1 MEDAIRRSVE
11 RQFPEL
17 TGGYHLPR
25 FARIVAVADAP
36 AGAGICDDFR
46 PRYAVDIEV
55 LGPDGEP
62 DPQLPQLAGVPLP
75 LPTGGEEMGMYA
87 FPEEGTQ
94 VVVCFAY
101 GLPNKP
107 YIQTI
112 LPHGLSMPKVP
123 KGDQVWQHSEAAQQ
137 RVDADGNWLRQTD
150 GKIQDKAIEREVE
163 ALANQ
168 ERFQSH
174 TQTIDDHSTETVGGV
189 KKIEALGALKL
200 LSGGSASLAAVD
212 DLHQA
217 TGRDLN
223 LVVGQK
229 HNATVGGDMQERIQ
243 GLRASVAG
251 VSQNLQAPKS
261 WIGSERVNLFKIV
274 CDTLDL
280 LQEMN
285 TQLAAHTHVPGAA
298 PSPGDVSTFIAKA
311 AWASE
316 MAVKLKTVTLQTTT

>member
-1 MEDAIRRSVE
+1 MEDAIRRAVE

-25 FARIVAVADAP
+25 FARVIAVADAP

-55 LGPDGEP
+55 LGRDGEP

-75 LPTGGEEMGMYA
+75 LPTGGEEMGIYA

-123 KGDQVWQHSEAAQQ
+123 KGDQVWQHSEACQQ
-137 RVDADGNWLRQTD
+137 RVGADGNWLRQTD
-150 GKIQDKAIEREVE
+150 GKILDKAIEREVE
-163 ALANQ
+163 ALENREQ
-168 ERFQSH
+168 FQSH
-174 TQTIDDHSTETVGGV
+174 TQAVDDHSTETVGGV

-229 HNATVGGDMQERIQ
+229 HNATVGGDMQERIE
-243 GLRASVAG
+243 GMRKSVAG
-251 VSQNLQAPKS
+251 ISQQLKAPKN
-261 WIGSERVNLFKIV
+261 WIGSEGVNLFQVV
-274 CDTLDL
+274 CDMLDL
-280 LQEMN
+280 LQQMN
-285 TQLAAHTHVPGAA
+285 TQLAAHTHVPGPA
-298 PSPGDVSTFIAKA
+298 PSPTDAAAFTAKA
-311 AWASE
+311 AQATVL
-316 MAVKLKTVTLQTTT
+316 ALKLKSITA

>member
-1 MEDAIRRSVE
+1 MDDAIRRSVE

-25 FARIVAVADAP
+25 FARVVAVADAP

-62 DPQLPQLAGVPLP
+62 DTALPILAGVPLP
-75 LPTGGEEMGMYA
+75 LPTGGEEMGIYA

-112 LPHGLSMPKVP
+112 LPHGLSMPRVP
-123 KGDQVWQHSEAAQQ
+123 KGDQVWQHSEACQQ

-150 GKIQDKAIEREVE
+150 GKIQDKAIGREVE
-163 ALANQ
+163 ALDNS
-168 ERFQSH
+168 ERFQNH
-174 TQTIDDHSTETVGGV
+174 TRNVDDHSTESVGGI

-200 LSGGSASLAAVD
+200 LSGGSASLAAVN

-229 HNATVGGDMQERIQ
+229 HNATVGGDMQERIE
-243 GLRASVAG
+243 GLRHSVAV
-251 VSQNLQAPKS
+251 VSQRLQAPQT
-261 WIGSERVNLFKIV
+261 WIGSEGVNVLQV
-274 CDTLDL
+274 LCDLLDL
-280 LQEMN
+280 VQQMN
-285 TQLAAHTHVPGAA
+285 MQLAAHTHVSGPA
-298 PSPGDVSTFIAKA
+298 PSQSDISGFTSKSAQALALTA
-311 AWASE
+311 
-316 MAVKLKTVTLQTTT
+316 KLKPLIL

>member
-1 MEDAIRRSVE
+1 MDDAIRRSVE

-25 FARIVAVADAP
+25 FARVVAVADAP

-55 LGPDGEP
+55 MGPDGEP
-62 DPQLPQLAGVPLP
+62 DPKLPILAGVPLP
-75 LPTGGEEMGMYA
+75 LPTGGEEMGIYA

-101 GLPNKP
+101 GLPHKP

-112 LPHGLSMPKVP
+112 LPHGLSLPSVP
-123 KGDQVWQHSEAAQQ
+123 KGDQVWQHSEACQQ

-150 GKIQDKAIEREVE
+150 GKIRDKAIEREVE
-163 ALANQ
+163 AMGNK
-168 ERFQSH
+168 ETFQNH
-174 TQTIDDHSTETVGGV
+174 TSTVDDHSTESVGGI
-189 KKIEALGALKL
+189 KTIEALGALKL
-200 LSGGSASLAAVD
+200 LSGGSASLAAVG

-229 HNATVGGDMQERIQ
+229 CNVTVGGDMEERIQ
-243 GLRASVAG
+243 GLRKSVAEARQ
-251 VSQNLQAPKS
+251 SLIAPKN
-261 WIGSERVNLFKIV
+261 WIGSEGVNIFQVL
-274 CDTLDL
+274 CDLLDL
-280 LQEMN
+280 VREMN
-285 TQLAAHTHVPGAA
+285 MQLAVHTHGPTPAPANAA
-298 PSPGDVSTFIAKA
+298 TFIDSGESASRLA
-311 AWASE
+311 A
-316 MAVKLKTVTLQTTT
+316 MLKPITE

>member
-1 MEDAIRRSVE
+1 MDDAIRRSVE

-25 FARIVAVADAP
+25 FARVVAVADAP

-55 LGPDGEP
+55 MGPDGEP
-62 DPQLPQLAGVPLP
+62 DTKLPILAGVPLP
-75 LPTGGEEMGMYA
+75 LPTGGEEMGIYA

-101 GLPNKP
+101 GLPHKP

-112 LPHGLSMPKVP
+112 LPHGLSMPSVP
-123 KGDQVWQHSEAAQQ
+123 KGDQVWQHSEACQQ

-150 GKIQDKAIEREVE
+150 GKIHDKAIEREVE
-163 ALANQ
+163 AIGNT
-168 ERFQSH
+168 ETFQNH
-174 TQTIDDHSTETVGGV
+174 TRTVDDHSTESVGGI
-189 KKIEALGALKL
+189 KRIEALGALKL

-229 HNATVGGDMQERIQ
+229 HNATVGGDMQERIE
-243 GLRASVAG
+243 GLRKSVAE
-251 VSQNLQAPKS
+251 VSQRLVSPKT
-261 WIGSERVNLFKIV
+261 WLGSEGVNVLQV
-274 CDTLDL
+274 LCDLLDL
-280 LQEMN
+280 VQQMN
-285 TQLAAHTHVPGAA
+285 TQLASHTHGPTPVPGNAA
-298 PSPGDVSTFIAKA
+298 EFKTNAGTATLLA
-311 AWASE
+311 G
-316 MAVKLKTVTLQTTT
+316 KLKPITL

>member
-1 MEDAIRRSVE
+1 MDDAIRRSVE

-25 FARIVAVADAP
+25 FARVVAVADAP

-55 LGPDGEP
+55 MGPDGEP
-62 DPQLPQLAGVPLP
+62 DTKLPILAGVPLP
-75 LPTGGEEMGMYA
+75 LPTGGEEMGIYA

-101 GLPNKP
+101 GLPHKP

-112 LPHGLSMPKVP
+112 LPHGLSMPSVP
-123 KGDQVWQHSEAAQQ
+123 KGDQVWQHSEACQQ

-150 GKIQDKAIEREVE
+150 GKILDKAIEREVE
-163 ALANQ
+163 AMGNT

-174 TQTIDDHSTETVGGV
+174 NRTVDDHSTESVGGI
-189 KKIEALGALKL
+189 KTLEALGALKL

-223 LVVGQK
+223 LLVGQK
-229 HNATVGGDMQERIQ
+229 HNATVGGDMEERIQ
-243 GLRASVAG
+243 GLRVSVAA
-251 VSQNLQAPKS
+251 VSQRLVAPKT
-261 WIGSERVNLFKIV
+261 WLGSGEVNVLQV
-274 CDTLDL
+274 LCDLLDL
-280 LQEMN
+280 VHQMN
-285 TQLAAHTHVPGAA
+285 TQLASHTHGATPVPATAEAFMTNAG
-298 PSPGDVSTFIAKA
+298 KA
-311 AWASE
+311 ALLNR
-316 MAVKLKTVTLQTTT
+316 KLQPATL

>member
-1 MEDAIRRSVE
+1 MDDAIRRSVE

-25 FARIVAVADAP
+25 FARVVAVADAP

-55 LGPDGEP
+55 MGPDGEP
-62 DPQLPQLAGVPLP
+62 DTKLPILAGVPLP
-75 LPTGGEEMGMYA
+75 LPTGGEEMGIYA

-101 GLPNKP
+101 GLPHKP

-112 LPHGLSMPKVP
+112 LPHGLSMPSVP
-123 KGDQVWQHSEAAQQ
+123 KGDQVWQHSEACQQ

-150 GKIQDKAIEREVE
+150 GKIRDKAIEREVE
-163 ALANQ
+163 AMGNK
-168 ERFQSH
+168 ETFQSH
-174 TQTIDDHSTETVGGV
+174 TRTVDDHSSESVGGT
-189 KKIEALGALKL
+189 KTIEALGALKL

-223 LVVGQK
+223 LVVGRK
-229 HNATVGGDMQERIQ
+229 HNATVGGDMKERIE
-243 GLRASVAG
+243 GLRESVAA
-251 VSQNLQAPKS
+251 VSQRMVAPKT
-261 WIGSERVNLFKIV
+261 WLGSEETNVLQV
-274 CDTLDL
+274 LCDLLDL
-280 LQEMN
+280 VQQMN
-285 TQLAAHTHVPGAA
+285 TQLTRHTHGPTPTPSNSAEFVSGGQRAA
-298 PSPGDVSTFIAKA
+298 
-311 AWASE
+311 
-316 MAVKLKTVTLQTTT
+316 TLNFRLRSIIT

>member
-1 MEDAIRRSVE
+1 MEDAIRRAVE

-25 FARIVAVADAP
+25 FARVVAVADAP

-150 GKIQDKAIEREVE
+150 GKIKDKAIEREVE
-163 ALANQ
+163 ALDNI
-168 ERFQSH
+168 ETFQNH
-174 TQTIDDHSTETVGGV
+174 TRTVDDHSTESVGGI

-229 HNATVGGDMQERIQ
+229 HNATVGGDMQERIE
-243 GLRASVAG
+243 GLRKSVAG
-251 VSQNLQAPKS
+251 VSQRLQAPKN
-261 WIGSERVNLFKIV
+261 WIGSEGVNLFQVV
-274 CDTLDL
+274 CDMLNL
-280 LQEMN
+280 LQQMN
-285 TQLAAHTHVPGAA
+285 TQLAAHTHVPGPT
-298 PSPGDVSTFIAKA
+298 PSPTDAAAFTAKA
-311 AWASE
+311 EQALVLSA
-316 MAVKLKTVTLQTTT
+316 KLKAITL

>member
-25 FARIVAVADAP
+25 FARVVAVADAP
-36 AGAGICDDFR
+36 ASAGICDDFR

-75 LPTGGEEMGMYA
+75 LPTGGEEMGIYA

-123 KGDQVWQHSEAAQQ
+123 KGDQVWQHSESAQQ

-150 GKIQDKAIEREVE
+150 GKITDKATEREVE
-163 ALANQ
+163 ALDNREQ
-168 ERFQSH
+168 FQSH

-189 KKIEALGALKL
+189 KTIEALGALKL

-229 HNATVGGDMQERIQ
+229 HNATVGGDMQERIE
-243 GLRASVAG
+243 GLRQSVAG
-251 VSQNLQAPKS
+251 VSQRLEAPKT
-261 WIGSERVNLFKIV
+261 WLGSENVNVLQV
-274 CDTLDL
+274 LCDLLDL
-280 LQEMN
+280 VEQMN
-285 TQLAAHTHVPGAA
+285 AQLSSHTHVPG
-298 PSPGDVSTFIAKA
+298 PSPSPNDASAFIAKA
-311 AWASE
+311 GAANTLAL
-316 MAVKLKTVTLQTTT
+316 MLKSITS

>member
-1 MEDAIRRSVE
+1 MDDAIRRSVE

-25 FARIVAVADAP
+25 FARVVAVADAP

-55 LGPDGEP
+55 MGPDGEP
-62 DPQLPQLAGVPLP
+62 DPKLPILAGVPLP
-75 LPTGGEEMGMYA
+75 LPTGGEEMGIYA

-101 GLPNKP
+101 GLPHKP
-107 YIQTI
+107 YIQTV
-112 LPHGLSMPKVP
+112 LPHGLSMPRVP
-123 KGDQVWQHSEAAQQ
+123 KGDQVWQHSEACQQ

-150 GKIQDKAIEREVE
+150 GKILDKAIEREVE
-163 ALANQ
+163 AMGNT
-168 ERFQSH
+168 ETFQNH
-174 TQTIDDHSTETVGGV
+174 TRTVDDHSTESVGGI
-189 KKIEALGALKL
+189 KTIEALGALKL

-223 LVVGQK
+223 LVVGQR
-229 HNATVGGDMQERIQ
+229 HNVTVGGDMEERIE
-243 GLRASVAG
+243 GDRESVAG
-251 VSQNLQAPKS
+251 GSQRLEAPKS
-261 WIGSERVNLFKIV
+261 WIGSESVNLFQVV

-280 LQEMN
+280 LRDMN
-285 TQLAAHTHVPGAA
+285 ILLSTHGHLPGPAGNPIESVAFISNSHIASALA
-298 PSPGDVSTFIAKA
+298 S
-311 AWASE
+311 
-316 MAVKLKTVTLQTTT
+316 KLKDATS

>member
-1 MEDAIRRSVE
+1 MDDAIRRSVE

-25 FARIVAVADAP
+25 FARVVAVADAP
-36 AGAGICDDFR
+36 ANTGICDDFR

-62 DPQLPQLAGVPLP
+62 DASLPQLSGVPLP
-75 LPTGGEEMGMYA
+75 LATGGEEMGIYG
-87 FPEEGTQ
+87 FPGEGTT

-101 GLPNKP
+101 GLPHKP

-112 LPHGLSMPKVP
+112 LPHGLSMPRVP
-123 KGDQVWQHSEAAQQ
+123 KGDQVWQHSEACQQ

-163 ALANQ
+163 AMGNT
-168 ERFQSH
+168 ERFQNH
-174 TQTIDDHSTETVGGV
+174 TRSVDDHSTESVGGI
-189 KKIEALGALKL
+189 KKIEALGSLKL
-200 LSGGSASLAAVD
+200 LSGGAASLAAVD

-229 HNATVGGDMQERIQ
+229 HNATVGGDMEERIQ
-243 GLRASVAG
+243 GLRKSVAA
-251 VSQNLQAPKS
+251 VSQQMVAPKT
-261 WIGSERVNLFKIV
+261 WLGSEGVNVLQV
-274 CDTLDL
+274 LCDLLDL
-280 LQEMN
+280 VQQMN
-285 TQLAAHTHVPGAA
+285 VQLAGHTHVSGPA
-298 PSPGDVSTFIAKA
+298 PTPGDVSAFNSKA
-311 AWASE
+311 AQAQALSS
-316 MAVKLKTVTLQTTT
+316 TLNAITR

>member
-1 MEDAIRRSVE
+1 MDDAIRRSVE

-25 FARIVAVADAP
+25 FARVVAVADAP

-62 DPQLPQLAGVPLP
+62 DTKLPILAGVPLP
-75 LPTGGEEMGMYA
+75 LPTGGEEMGIYA

-101 GLPNKP
+101 GLPHKP

-112 LPHGLSMPKVP
+112 LPHGLSMPSVP
-123 KGDQVWQHSEAAQQ
+123 KGDQVWQHSEACQQ

-150 GKIQDKAIEREVE
+150 GKIRDKAIEREVD
-163 ALANQ
+163 AMGNT
-168 ERFQSH
+168 ERFQNH
-174 TQTIDDHSTETVGGV
+174 TRTVDDHSTESVGGI
-189 KKIEALGALKL
+189 KTLEALGALKL

-229 HNATVGGDMQERIQ
+229 HNATVGGDMEERIE
-243 GLRASVAG
+243 GLRKSVAV
-251 VSQNLQAPKS
+251 VSQRLVAPET
-261 WIGSERVNLFKIV
+261 WLGSEGVNVLQV
-274 CDTLDL
+274 LCDLLDL
-280 LQEMN
+280 VQQMN
-285 TQLAAHTHVPGAA
+285 TQLAGHVHGPTPAPNNSTAFSQAA
-298 PSPGDVSTFIAKA
+298 ASTL
-311 AWASE
+311 
-316 MAVKLKTVTLQTTT
+316 VLLTQLKPITMQADI

>member
-1 MEDAIRRSVE
+1 MDDAIKRSVE

-25 FARIVAVADAP
+25 FARVVAVADAP

-62 DPQLPQLAGVPLP
+62 DSKLPILAGVPLP
-75 LPTGGEEMGMYA
+75 LPTGGEEMGIYA

-101 GLPNKP
+101 GLPHKP

-112 LPHGLSMPKVP
+112 LPHGLSMPSVP
-123 KGDQVWQHSEAAQQ
+123 KGDQVWQHSEACQQ

-150 GKIQDKAIEREVE
+150 GKIHDKAIEREVE
-163 ALANQ
+163 AMGNT
-168 ERFQSH
+168 ETFQNH
-174 TQTIDDHSTETVGGV
+174 TRTVDDHSTESVGGI
-189 KKIEALGALKL
+189 KTIEALGALKL

-223 LVVGQK
+223 LVVGQSTTPRWVVIWK
-229 HNATVGGDMQERIQ
+229 K
-243 GLRASVAG
+243 GLRGCVKAWLRSASG
-251 VSQNLQAPKS
+251 WWHQRTISGL
-261 WIGSERVNLFKIV
+261 
-274 CDTLDL
+274 
-280 LQEMN
+280 
-285 TQLAAHTHVPGAA
+285 
-298 PSPGDVSTFIAKA
+298 KA
-311 AWASE
+311 
-316 MAVKLKTVTLQTTT
+316 

>member
-1 MEDAIRRSVE
+1 MDDAIKRSVE

-25 FARIVAVADAP
+25 FGRVVAVADAP
-36 AGAGICDDFR
+36 AGAGLCDDFR

-55 LGPDGEP
+55 LTPDGEADP
-62 DPQLPQLAGVPLP
+62 DLPVLAGVPLP
-75 LPTGGEEMGMYA
+75 LANGGQEMGMYG

-101 GLPNKP
+101 GLPHKP

-112 LPHGLSMPKVP
+112 LPHGLSLPRVP
-123 KGDQVWQHSEAAQQ
+123 KGDQIWQHSDAVQQ
-137 RVDADGNWLRQTD
+137 RVDADGNWIRQTD
-150 GKIQDKAIEREVE
+150 GKIRDQAIEREVE
-163 ALANQ
+163 AMANT
-168 ERFQSH
+168 ESFQSH
-174 TQTIDDHSTETVGGV
+174 TRTVDDHSSESVGGV

-229 HNATVGGDMQERIQ
+229 YNTTVGGDMREQIQ
-243 GLRASVAG
+243 GLRKSVTAIRQHL
-251 VSQNLQAPKS
+251 VAPKNH
-261 WIGSERVNLFKIV
+261 IGSENVNIFRVL

-280 LQEMN
+280 VQQMA
-285 TQLAAHTHVPGAA
+285 TQLSSHTHG
-298 PSPGDVSTFIAKA
+298 PSPIPTQAAAFAADAAKA
-311 AWASE
+311 GILSAELGS
-316 MAVKLKTVTLQTTT
+316 VTG

>member
-1 MEDAIRRSVE
+1 MDDAIRRSVE

-25 FARIVAVADAP
+25 FARVVGVADAP
-36 AGAGICDDFR
+36 AAAGICDDFR
-46 PRYAVDIEV
+46 PRYAVDIQV

-62 DPQLPQLAGVPLP
+62 DTSLPILAGVPLP
-75 LPTGGEEMGMYA
+75 LPTGGEEMGIYA
-87 FPEEGTQ
+87 FPEENTT

-101 GLPNKP
+101 GLPHKP

-112 LPHGLSMPKVP
+112 LPHGLSMPRVP
-123 KGDQVWQHSEAAQQ
+123 KGDQVWQHSEACQQ

-163 ALANQ
+163 AMANT
-168 ERFQSH
+168 ERYQNH
-174 TQTIDDHSTETVGGV
+174 AQTIDDHSSESVGGI
-189 KKIEALGALKL
+189 KTIEALGALKL

-229 HNATVGGDMQERIQ
+229 HNATVGGDMQERIE
-243 GLRASVAG
+243 GLRESVTG
-251 VSQNLQAPKS
+251 VSQRMQAPKN
-261 WIGSERVNLFKIV
+261 WIGSEGVNLFKIV

-285 TQLAAHTHVPGAA
+285 TQLATHTHGPTPVPSNATA
-298 PSPGDVSTFIAKA
+298 FSTHAKK
-311 AWASE
+311 SMQMGE
-316 MAVKLKTVTLQTTT
+316 TLTSITLL

>member
-1 MEDAIRRSVE
+1 MEDAIRRAVE

-25 FARIVAVADAP
+25 FARVIAVADAP

-46 PRYAVDIEV
+46 PRYAVDIEL
-55 LGPDGEP
+55 LGPDGEV
-62 DPQLPQLAGVPLP
+62 DPQLPLLAGVPLP
-75 LPTGGEEMGMYA
+75 LPTGGEEMGIYS

-112 LPHGLSMPKVP
+112 LPHGLSMPRVP

-163 ALANQ
+163 ALENREQ
-168 ERFQSH
+168 FQSH
-174 TQTIDDHSTETVGGV
+174 TQAVDDHSTETVGGV

-200 LSGGSASLAAVD
+200 MSGGSASLAAVD

-229 HNATVGGDMQERIQ
+229 HNATVGGDMQERIE
-243 GLRASVAG
+243 GLRRSVAG
-251 VSQNLQAPKS
+251 KGQYLQAPKN
-261 WIGSERVNLFKIV
+261 WIGSETINIFQVV
-274 CDTLDL
+274 CETLTL

-285 TQLAAHTHVPGAA
+285 TRLAAHTHLPGPT
-298 PSPGDVSTFIAKA
+298 PSPQDATAFTADAAKA
-311 AWASE
+311 L
-316 MAVKLKTVTLQTTT
+316 KLSVALQSVTG